1 MRHEKREHDIKHRHH
16 HEYSREGRHD
26 RREENQT
33 EGHGSIDERRGRRH
47 GGREKGR
54 TGRHGGQ
61 GRFSIPG
68 LLEGKPDAMILFV
81 GALGCT
87 RHRGFQMGDL
97 MREGKMALL
106 CPTATDFA
114 TGRYLHQIVDAMAEL
129 KDERGVTEFVLMY
142 GCQTALLSTD
152 FDLILQEAKENHGI
166 TVSVREVCHLC
177 QTEAAKKE
185 QENER
190 SEAQ

>member
-1 MRHEKREHDIKHRHH
+1 MR
-16 HEYSREGRHD
+16 REGRNHEV
-26 RREENQT
+26 RRYHNHGDGH
-33 EGHGSIDERRGRRH
+33 EGRRGHRGNGKG
-47 GGREKGR
+47 GGRGGR
-54 TGRHGGQ
+54 

-68 LLEGKPDAMILFV
+68 LLEGKPNAMILFV

-114 TGRYLHQIVDAMAEL
+114 TGRYLHQIVDAMVEL
-129 KDERGVTEFVLMY
+129 KEERGVSEFVLMY
-142 GCQTALLSTD
+142 GCQIALLSTD
-152 FDLILQEAKENHGI
+152 FDLIMQEAKEEHGI
-166 TVSVREVCHLC
+166 TVTVREVCHLC

-185 QENER
+185 KEAEG

>member
-1 MRHEKREHDIKHRHH
+1 MRHKKRESDMKYEPY
-16 HEYSREGRHD
+16 HEDGREGRH
-26 RREENQT
+26 
-33 EGHGSIDERRGRRH
+33 GRRGGGSKGGH
-47 GGREKGR
+47 GGR
-54 TGRHGGQ
+54 

-68 LLEGKPDAMILFV
+68 LLEGKPNAMILFV

-129 KDERGVTEFVLMY
+129 KEERGVSEFVLMY

-185 QENER
+185 QEEER
-190 SEAQ
+190 SEAR

>member
-1 MRHEKREHDIKHRHH
+1 MKHEHYHEDGRERRHGHRGDGKR
-16 HEYSREGRHD
+16 
-26 RREENQT
+26 
-33 EGHGSIDERRGRRH
+33 EGHGGR
-47 GGREKGR
+47 
-54 TGRHGGQ
+54 

-129 KDERGVTEFVLMY
+129 KEERGIREFVLMY

-185 QENER
+185 QEEER

>member
-1 MRHEKREHDIKHRHH
+1 MRHKRREYDIKDDHYREDGRKERHG
-16 HEYSREGRHD
+16 YRGD
-26 RREENQT
+26 RKK
-33 EGHGSIDERRGRRH
+33 GGH
-47 GGREKGR
+47 GGR
-54 TGRHGGQ
+54 

-68 LLEGKPDAMILFV
+68 LLDGKPDAMILFV

-129 KDERGVTEFVLMY
+129 KDERGVSEFVLMY

-152 FDLILQEAKENHGI
+152 FDLILQEAKEKHQI
-166 TVSVREVCHLC
+166 SVSVREVCHLC

-185 QENER
+185 QEKER
-190 SEAQ
+190 SEVQ

>member
-1 MRHEKREHDIKHRHH
+1 MRHGKREHDIEHRHP
-16 HEYSREGRHD
+16 EGRREGRH
-26 RREENQT
+26 
-33 EGHGSIDERRGRRH
+33 GRRSEGRNGGH
-47 GGREKGR
+47 GGR
-54 TGRHGGQ
+54 

-68 LLEGKPDAMILFV
+68 LLDGKPDAMILFV

-129 KDERGVTEFVLMY
+129 KDERGVREFVLMY

-152 FDLILQEAKENHGI
+152 FDLISQEAKENHGI

-185 QENER
+185 QEQEGR
-190 SEAQ
+190 ETR

>member
-1 MRHEKREHDIKHRHH
+1 MRHEKREHDIKHYHH
-16 HEYSREGRHD
+16 HEEDRKDRHGRRDEGR
-26 RREENQT
+26 T
-33 EGHGSIDERRGRRH
+33 EGRGGRSEERNKRH
-47 GGREKGR
+47 GGR
-54 TGRHGGQ
+54 

-68 LLEGKPDAMILFV
+68 LLDGKPDAMILFV

-166 TVSVREVCHLC
+166 TVSVRKVCHLC

-185 QENER
+185 QEKER

>member
-1 MRHEKREHDIKHRHH
+1 MRQRHYHH
-16 HEYSREGRHD
+16 HEDGREGRH
-26 RREENQT
+26 
-33 EGHGSIDERRGRRH
+33 GHRGDKRKDGH
-47 GGREKGR
+47 GGR
-54 TGRHGGQ
+54 

-68 LLEGKPDAMILFV
+68 LLEGKPNAMILFV

-129 KDERGVTEFVLMY
+129 KEERGVSEFVLMY

-185 QENER
+185 KEQEQKEER
-190 SEAQ
+190 SDAQ

>member
-1 MRHEKREHDIKHRHH
+1 MRHKREYDTEYSHRRGN
-16 HEYSREGRHD
+16 SREGR
-26 RREENQT
+26 
-33 EGHGSIDERRGRRH
+33 SGRR
-47 GGREKGR
+47 
-54 TGRHGGQ
+54 

-68 LLEGKPDAMILFV
+68 LLEGKPNAMILFV

-97 MREGKMALL
+97 MREGRMALL

-129 KDERGVTEFVLMY
+129 KEERGVSEFVLMY

-152 FDLILQEAKENHGI
+152 FDLILQDAKENHGI

-185 QENER
+185 QEEER
-190 SEAQ
+190 GEAR